1 LLLGE
6 NNSEIYGL
14 HYSQTSSERTL
25 QWPPKVAGFRKHTIG
40 LPFCPLVS
48 HLLKSPAPPKL
59 TTGSGFASEKTQ
71 TKTPAKEEA
80 KSGVK
85 SPNVKPGEQ
94 GRQT

>member
-1 LLLGE
+1 
-6 NNSEIYGL
+6 
-14 HYSQTSSERTL
+14 
-25 QWPPKVAGFRKHTIG
+25 
-40 LPFCPLVS
+40 VS